1 MKIRNWM
8 TPNPLTV
15 TPDTLLMDA
24 KKLMA
29 TNNIRRLPVVDKK
42 GRLVGLLTR
51 HLIIEAMPSGA
62 TTLSVHEL
70 HYLLEKLT
78 VGEVMQKDPL
88 TVGPDEL
95 VQSVILLGHQ
105 KGIGAF
111 PVIENGK
118 LVGIVT
124 ESEIFNA
131 VMSLIAPRE
140 GTSLIV
146 LENVQLS
153 KEVGATS
160 RIAAVIE
167 KRGVPVEAIFT
178 VPYRT
183 RAGNQVYI
191 RARTPH
197 PSNLMADLDAAGF
210 KVVPIPA

>member
-15 TPDTLLMDA
+15 TPETLLMDA

-88 TVGPDEL
+88 TVGPNDL
-95 VQSVILLGHQ
+95 VQNVILLGHQ

-111 PVIENGK
+111 PVVEDGK

-131 VMSLIAPRE
+131 VMGLIAPRE

-146 LENVQLS
+146 LEDVQLS

-160 RIAAVIE
+160 RIASVIE

-178 VPYRT
+178 MPHRT
-183 RAGNQVYI
+183 RAGNNVYI
-191 RARTPH
+191 RARTTH
-197 PSNLMADLDAAGF
+197 AANLMADLDAAGF
-210 KVVPIPA
+210 RVVPIPN